1 MEGRNELHLCD
12 SEMTKAVEFY
22 LKQQVFKDEKF
33 KVMDIRSIQDG
44 FAVRLEGLGAP
55 VVRRPDGLEQR
66 INEQNRARLGKGVYA
81 GVYLDLGL
89 GGNRNSR
96 PCDRFPFISST

>member
-44 FAVRLEGLGAP
+44 FAVRLEGLEDP
-55 VVRRPDGLEQR
+55 THVMPTQIR
-66 INEQNRARLGKGVYA
+66 
-81 GVYLDLGL
+81 
-89 GGNRNSR
+89 
-96 PCDRFPFISST
+96 